1 MTIQSEAFW
10 VEVFARPRALSC
22 PIVLAALWFKSVT
35 VGRAVRTSRCL
46 TRDSQRFSHV
56 KVKYTQDAQQRI
68 CWEDCLITRH
78 CLLGFEELGTACL
91 GVGEKHSRGRFHV
104 TDGWGRRGHIPKYR
118 GSLSNRVLETQFGQ
132 EEKQLQILHLH
143 GNKTVG
149 PIPVITPY
157 KYRRCRQSKADIL
170 SSQLIL

>member
-1 MTIQSEAFW
+1 MSEGGEGTFPG
-10 VEVFARPRALSC
+10 EISRA
-22 PIVLAALWFKSVT
+22 
-35 VGRAVRTSRCL
+35 
-46 TRDSQRFSHV
+46 
-56 KVKYTQDAQQRI
+56 
-68 CWEDCLITRH
+68 
-78 CLLGFEELGTACL
+78 
-91 GVGEKHSRGRFHV
+91 
-104 TDGWGRRGHIPKYR
+104 DGWGWWGRIPKYR
-118 GSLSNRVLETQFGQ
+118 GALSNRVLETQFGP